1 MIIGA
6 AIICFWTQSKPSWC
20 FAHCNLTCMTINWL
34 KYFWCLFWSI
44 IFFFLYRFNLMSCD
58 FKKKHERKAEREL
71 NKEMRKI
78 VRFFVYRR
86 QRPFNYTVR
95 LYENVR
101 RHELTNRISW
111 CLVWINIS
119 FFFPFEMDTRAREKS

>member
-1 MIIGA
+1 
-6 AIICFWTQSKPSWC
+6 
-20 FAHCNLTCMTINWL
+20 
-34 KYFWCLFWSI
+34 
-44 IFFFLYRFNLMSCD
+44 MSCD

-101 RHELTNRISW
+101 RHELTNRIS
-111 CLVWINIS
+111 
-119 FFFPFEMDTRAREKS
+119 